1 MLLITGCGCSGTT
14 YIAEVLR
21 RHGLDIGHDTEIG
34 KDGIVTNAKV
44 HDEIWIYNFG
54 FNGEKEYIEKKVSMS
69 RFNKVIQIVRHPLQV
84 ISSIMK
90 KWETWGKVW
99 LHIEIGLLGV
109 GATPTLLN
117 AMKYWLLWNNMVEL
131 YATDRL
137 RAEDVFRDNS
147 VILDKLNIKL
157 KTQIDYKVASSNKEK
172 VYSWKDLENE
182 NIVLTKQ
189 IKELALK
196 YGYSLT

>member
-14 YIAEVLR
+14 YIAEVLQT
-21 RHGLDIGHDTEIG
+21 HGLDIGHDTKIG

-44 HDEIWIYNFG
+44 QDEIWIYNFG
-54 FNGEKEYIEKKVSMS
+54 FNGEKEYIDKKVPISS
-69 RFNKVIQIVRHPLQV
+69 FNKVIQVVRHPLQV

-109 GATPTLLN
+109 GAEPTLLN

-131 YATDRL
+131 YATDCV
-137 RAEDVFRDNS
+137 RAEDVFRDNR
-147 VILDKLNIKL
+147 VILDKLGVDVKKQLN
-157 KTQIDYKVASSNKEK
+157 YKVASSNKEK
-172 VYSWKDLENE
+172 VYSWEDLENE
-182 NIVLTKQ
+182 SIILTKK
-189 IKELALK
+189 IRELALK
-196 YGYSLT
+196 YGYFLT